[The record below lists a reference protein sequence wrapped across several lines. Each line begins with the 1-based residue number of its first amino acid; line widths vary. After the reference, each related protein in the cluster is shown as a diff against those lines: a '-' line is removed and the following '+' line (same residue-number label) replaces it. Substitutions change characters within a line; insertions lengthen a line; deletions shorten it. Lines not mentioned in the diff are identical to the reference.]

1 MKLSSLMLGGGLAI
15 AVIAGVLWVLG
26 FGFHPPITEQG
37 AALYNANNEMTATG
51 VVQELQE
58 FDCPVSEHELGAHL
72 KLQTADA
79 GTLQIHMAPSR
90 ILRGQ
95 NIKFAVGDKLTV
107 VGAKFR
113 FEGKNGI
120 IAREIT
126 RGDETIIFRNNQGK
140 LLLVQ

>member
-1 MKLSSLMLGGGLAI
+1 
-15 AVIAGVLWVLG
+15 
-26 FGFHPPITEQG
+26 
-37 AALYNANNEMTATG
+37 
-51 VVQELQE
+51 
-58 FDCPVSEHELGAHL
+58 
-72 KLQTADA
+72 
-79 GTLQIHMAPSR
+79 MAPSR

-113 FEGKNGI
+113 LEGKNGI

-126 RGDETIIFRNNQGK
+126 HGDETIIFRNNQGK